1 METLFRDVRLSLK
14 RIAKEKTFS
23 ATVLLTLAICI
34 GANVTI
40 FSVIQTVLLQPL
52 PFFEAHRL
60 VTINNSYPGAGVE
73 RASNGSTDFFFR
85 RERIEAFQEVAAFQG
100 FGNTVGEAGS
110 TERVASLRVTPSFFP
125 LLGIELALGRGFT
138 EDEMDVGNHQKV
150 VLTDGYWQEYFGG
163 STDVL
168 GRELRVGGRPFTVV
182 GVLPEDFRMVG
193 REDMRIL
200 LPIPFT
206 EEERTLDNWHSN
218 NFQLM
223 ARLRPG
229 ATIEQARAQNEALNA
244 AMIQEWPVPSAAQLL
259 ADAQFSTQLVETQED
274 LVRDIRPTL
283 YMLWAGVVFVLLI
296 GCVNIANLMMAR
308 SQVRMSELAT
318 RLALGAQRVRV
329 ARQVLTE
336 AIVLGVMGGGLGI
349 GVGALGL
356 RLLTVIGVD
365 NLPRGG
371 EISLNGTVLL
381 FTAALALG
389 ASIVF
394 GIIPVAHVMGND
406 LSAVFRSESRTGT
419 ASKRAVL
426 LRSLLVSGQ
435 VGLAFVMLIG
445 AGLMFMSF
453 RAALSVAP
461 GFQPNGVFTASVSLP
476 EARYPDASARRQFT
490 DELLREVRAI
500 PGVQSAGVTS
510 QLPFSGNNSSSV
522 IFPEGYVPDPGES
535 LLSPY
540 QSRVG
545 PEYFDVM
552 GIGLLEGRVFT
563 EADASD
569 RTNVIVIDE
578 WLANRYWPDGSAL
591 GERMSWG
598 VIPGSDDVSEDQ
610 NFTVIGIVED
620 IKQND
625 LTESAAEHVGAYY
638 FTYRQNPIG
647 FLTLVVRTVTPSL
660 EVAPEVRQVLSRIA
674 PEMPLFGVQSMD
686 DRITESLVS
695 RRVPLMLLLVFAGV
709 ALFLAMIGIYG
720 ALAYSVAQR
729 TREIGIRMAM
739 GSTLEDIFRLV
750 VNQGVRVIGTGLV
763 LGVISAVG
771 LARLLQSLL
780 FGIRSTDLRV
790 MGVVAVTLAA
800 VGLVACVV
808 PARRATKV
816 DPVSALTYQ

>member
-1 METLFRDVRLSLK
+1 METLFRDIRLSLK
-14 RIAKEKTFS
+14 RIVKERTFS

-52 PFFEAHRL
+52 PFYEADRL

-73 RASNGSTDFFFR
+73 RAGNGSTDFFYR
-85 RERIEAFQEVAAFQG
+85 REGIEAFQEVAAFQG
-100 FGNTVGEAGS
+100 FGNTVGEAGN
-110 TERVASLRVTPSFFP
+110 TERIESLRVTPSFFP

-150 VLTDGYWQEYFGG
+150 VLTHGYWQEYFGG

-193 REDMRIL
+193 REDMRVL
-200 LPIPFT
+200 LPIPFS
-206 EEERTLDNWHSN
+206 EEERTLDSWHSN
-218 NFQLM
+218 NLQLM

-244 AMIQEWPVPSAAQLL
+244 AMIEEWPVPDAARIL
-259 ADAQFSTQLVETQED
+259 ADAQFSTQLVGAQED
-274 LVRDIRPTL
+274 VVRDIRSTL

-318 RLALGAQRVRV
+318 KLALGAQRVMI
-329 ARQVLTE
+329 ARQALTE
-336 AIVLGVMGGGLGI
+336 AVVLGVVGGGLGI

-356 RLLTVIGVD
+356 RLLSAIGAN
-365 NLPRGG
+365 NLPRGS

-389 ASIVF
+389 ASLVF
-394 GIIPVAHVMGND
+394 GIIPVAHVVRSD

-426 LRSLLVSGQ
+426 LRGLLVSGQ

-461 GFQPNGVFTASVSLP
+461 GFQPNGVFTASVSLT
-476 EARYPDASARRQFT
+476 EAQYPDDNARRQFT
-490 DELLREVRAI
+490 DEVLREVRAI
-500 PGVQSAGVTS
+500 PGVQAAGVTS
-510 QLPFSGNNSSSV
+510 QLPFTGGNSSSV
-522 IFPEGYVPDPGES
+522 IFPEGYVTDPGES
-535 LLSPY
+535 LLAPFQTRVSP
-540 QSRVG
+540 G
-545 PEYFDVM
+545 YFEAL
-552 GIGLLEGRVFT
+552 GIGLIEGRVFT
-563 EADASD
+563 ESDTPD

-578 WLANRYWPDGSAL
+578 WLANRYWPDASAL
-591 GERMSWG
+591 GERMTWG
-598 VIPGSDDVSEDQ
+598 VIPGTDDVSEDQ
-610 NFTVIGIVED
+610 TFTVVGVVED
-620 IKQND
+620 IKQNS
-625 LTESAAEHVGAYY
+625 LTESAAEHTGAYY
-638 FTYRQNPIG
+638 FTYAQNSIG
-647 FLTLVVRTVTPSL
+647 FLTLVVRTVTPSV

-674 PEMPLFGVQSMD
+674 PEMPLFGVLSMD
-686 DRITESLVS
+686 DRIAESLIS

-709 ALFLAMIGIYG
+709 ALFLAVVGIYG

-729 TREIGIRMAM
+729 TREIGIRLAM
-739 GSTLEDIFRLV
+739 GSTLADVFRLV
-750 VNQGVRVIGTGLV
+750 VGQGFRVIGVGLV
-763 LGVISAVG
+763 FGVISALG

-780 FGIRSTDLRV
+780 YGIQSTDFRV
-790 MGVVAVTLAA
+790 MAAVTVTLAV